1 MSTSSSPVP
10 EPMASLSVESFP
22 YPELSAPSSERD
34 IVSRLAQVPE
44 KDSTIEASNR
54 DSTIREQ
61 ARHEGEARARADYE
75 SQLAQIRASL
85 RDALA
90 GFADERRAYYQQVE
104 GEVVRLALSIARKVL
119 HRESQLDPLLLA
131 GMVHVALQKIESGT
145 KTTMRVH
152 PQQVSEFRSYFAHHM
167 ETQDTPEVLEDATV
181 AKECCVLQTTLG
193 TTEIGINAQ
202 LKEIE
207 QGLCDLLASRPEA
220 SK

>member
-1 MSTSSSPVP
+1 MPSP
-10 EPMASLSVESFP
+10 AVESFP
-22 YPELSAPSSERD
+22 YAELPAHSAETDTGARSAR
-34 IVSRLAQVPE
+34 VPGE
-44 KDSTIEASNR
+44 DSAIEAAKR
-54 DSTIREQ
+54 DLAIKEQ
-61 ARHEGEARARADYE
+61 VRREGEARARSEYE
-75 SQLAQIRASL
+75 AQLSQIRASL

-90 GFADERRAYYQQVE
+90 RFAEERRTYYQQVE

-145 KTTMRVH
+145 KTIMRVH

-167 ETQDTPEVLEDATV
+167 EIQDAPEVLEDAIV
-181 AKECCVLQTTLG
+181 AKECCILQTSLG

>member
-1 MSTSSSPVP
+1 MSTSSSPTP
-10 EPMASLSVESFP
+10 EPMPGPLVESFTYVELP
-22 YPELSAPSSERD
+22 ALSADTDTGSRSAQLPERD
-34 IVSRLAQVPE
+34 LA
-44 KDSTIEASNR
+44 IEASKR
-54 DSTIREQ
+54 DSAIKEQ
-61 ARHEGEARARADYE
+61 ARQEGEAQARADYE
-75 SQLAQIRASL
+75 LQLTQIRESL
-85 RDALA
+85 RDSLA
-90 GFADERRAYYQQVE
+90 AFAQERRTYYQQVE

-167 ETQDTPEVLEDATV
+167 ETQDAPEVLEDAAV
-181 AKECCVLQTTLG
+181 AKECCVLQTTVG

>member
-1 MSTSSSPVP
+1 MSTSSSPIP
-10 EPMASLSVESFP
+10 GSTPDPSVESFP
-22 YPELSAPSSERD
+22 YIELPVVSAEA
-34 IVSRLAQVPE
+34 VTGSRLAQGPE
-44 KDSTIEASNR
+44 KDLAIEASKQ
-54 DSTIREQ
+54 DATIREQ

-75 SQLAQIRASL
+75 SQLTQIRASL
-85 RDALA
+85 RDALV
-90 GFADERRAYYQQVE
+90 GFAQERRTYYQKVE

-131 GMVHVALQKIESGT
+131 GMVHVALKKIESGT

-167 ETQDTPEVLEDATV
+167 ETQDMPEVLEDATV
-181 AKECCVLQTTLG
+181 AKESCVLQTTLG

>member
-1 MSTSSSPVP
+1 MSTSSSPAP
-10 EPMASLSVESFP
+10 EPTPCQSVNSFP
-22 YPELSAPSSERD
+22 YAELPLLSADAPPGS
-34 IVSRLAQVPE
+34 AQVPE
-44 KDSTIEASNR
+44 KDLVIEASKR
-54 DSTIREQ
+54 DSAIQEQ
-61 ARHEGEARARADYE
+61 ARHEGEARARVGYE
-75 SQLAQIRASL
+75 LQLTQIRSSL

-90 GFADERRAYYQQVE
+90 GFAEERRTYYQQVE

-131 GMVHVALQKIESGT
+131 GIVHVALQKIESGT

-167 ETQDTPEVLEDATV
+167 ETQDAPEVLEDATV
-181 AKECCVLQTTLG
+181 TKDCCVLHTGLG

-207 QGLCDLLASRPEA
+207 QGLCDLLASRPEI

>member
-1 MSTSSSPVP
+1 
-10 EPMASLSVESFP
+10 VESFP
-22 YPELSAPSSERD
+22 YAELPALSAD
-34 IVSRLAQVPE
+34 TDTASRSAQVPE
-44 KDSTIEASNR
+44 KDLAIEASNR
-54 DSTIREQ
+54 DSAIREQ
-61 ARHEGEARARADYE
+61 ARHEGETRARSDYE
-75 SQLAQIRASL
+75 SQLSQIRTSL

-90 GFADERRAYYQQVE
+90 SFAQDRRTYYQQVE
-104 GEVVRLALSIARKVL
+104 SEVVRLALSIARKVL

-167 ETQDTPEVLEDATV
+167 GTQDTPEVLEDATV

-207 QGLCDLLASRPEA
+207 QGLCDLLASRPED

>member
-1 MSTSSSPVP
+1 MNTSSSPAP
-10 EPMASLSVESFP
+10 EPMPSPGVDSFP
-22 YPELSAPSSERD
+22 YPELPALSAATD
-34 IVSRLAQVPE
+34 AGSRSTQVPE
-44 KDSTIEASNR
+44 KDLAIEASR
-54 DSTIREQ
+54 QDSAIKEQ
-61 ARHEGEARARADYE
+61 ARQEGEGRARAEYE
-75 SQLAQIRASL
+75 ARLTQIRTSV

-90 GFADERRAYYQQVE
+90 SLAAERRIYFQQVE

-131 GMVHVALQKIESGT
+131 GMVHVALQRIESST

-207 QGLCDLLASRPEA
+207 QGLCDLLASRPDA